1 MMNESIALPKNPK
14 ALAHVIRRH
23 ADRCEMQ
30 LMYRRT
36 NWLLAW
42 YYLNGYRRF
51 DVFDPVSGQLSPHL
65 LDKEG
70 NMEFQ
75 SQDLLFA
82 INQVAGRIQSM
93 DLRLRTETQANSI
106 DGMRSKAMSQII
118 GDATINENT
127 VERVKEEYA
136 WMFACLGFAG
146 ITGHVVDHPTI
157 GLTTDLEVIH
167 PRELFPFPLTGQDV
181 TKMQGIVRQRW
192 MTVKKLEEIYGAKKI
207 KTNLEDMEWFEA
219 DPGEPWPERDGIRDV
234 TYWTGSRSDSSTM
247 GSSAEKDEYIG
258 VVKVRELW
266 LLGANNTVSR
276 YVVTSGDVVL
286 QDDDLSSVE
295 AYCPIG
301 WSRFFNNGTFHGAGM
316 FDLLFSTHRNLERLS
331 KALFNNVMDLDR
343 YGVLV
348 LPQGQMN
355 QNQIL
360 RDVGRGL
367 RVMFWQPDALVEGF
381 KPFSITPH
389 NAGDMPGR
397 VAQFAREAMNAVNPI
412 QDLIKEKGRVD
423 SASGLQFLEEQMTRT
438 LTTPTNGVVRAWGD
452 MYRSLIQTVTSKLT
466 MSRRALPVGA
476 LTLDLAG
483 AVIDP
488 ESLTVS
494 FTNNPLPDLARV
506 NFSIRALTPKST
518 VARKQEALELWQR
531 GVNKDP
537 VAFNL
542 FAIKEGLDFAMWM
555 DEDKAAYEMAVR
567 AILMVY
573 GDGREPGKMILTP
586 HTTKPDIVLRVL
598 NSFVTGPAMSVAS
611 ASVHNAMKQFRS
623 TLINFMGLSLPAAV
637 PNPDDAAMLSQ
648 MSMQQ
653 GPQPGMVPGMMPPNP
668 GVMNAI
674 PQ

>member
-1 MMNESIALPKNPK
+1 
-14 ALAHVIRRH
+14 
-23 ADRCEMQ
+23 
-30 LMYRRT
+30 
-36 NWLLAW
+36 
-42 YYLNGYRRF
+42 
-51 DVFDPVSGQLSPHL
+51 
-65 LDKEG
+65 
-70 NMEFQ
+70 
-75 SQDLLFA
+75 
-82 INQVAGRIQSM
+82 
-93 DLRLRTETQANSI
+93 
-106 DGMRSKAMSQII
+106 
-118 GDATINENT
+118 
-127 VERVKEEYA
+127 
-136 WMFACLGFAG
+136 MFACLGFAG

-192 MTVKKLEEIYGAKKI
+192 ITVGKLEEIYGAKKI
-207 KTNLEDMEWFEA
+207 KANLEDMEWFEA

-258 VVKVRELW
+258 VVKLRELW
-266 LLGANNTVSR
+266 LMGANNTVSR

-286 QDDDLSSVE
+286 QDDDLGAVE
-295 AYCPIG
+295 VYCPIG

-331 KALFNNVMDLDR
+331 KALYNNVLDLDR

-381 KPFSITPH
+381 NPFTITPH
-389 NAGDMPGR
+389 NAGEMPGR
-397 VAQFAREAMNAVNPI
+397 VAQFAREAMNSVNPI

-423 SASGLQFLEEQMTRT
+423 SASGLAFLEEQMTRT
-438 LTTPTNGVVRAWGD
+438 LTTPTNGVARAWGD
-452 MYRSLIQTVTSKLT
+452 MYRALVQNVTSKLT
-466 MSRRALPVGA
+466 MSQRALPVGS

-488 ESLTVS
+488 DSLTVS
-494 FTNNPLPDLARV
+494 FTNNPLPDLSRV
-506 NFSIRALTPKST
+506 NFTIRALSPKST

-531 GVNKDP
+531 GINKDP

-573 GDGREPGKMILTP
+573 GDGRQPGQAVLTP
-586 HTTKPDIVLRVL
+586 HTTRPEIVMRVL
-598 NSFVTGPAMSVAS
+598 NSFIAGPAMAVSS
-611 ASVHNAMKQFRS
+611 ASVQNSMKQFRMA
-623 TLINFMGLSLPAAV
+623 LINFMGLTLPAAV